1 MPTTSPA
8 RCPRCG
14 HEHAARPLCPCC
26 GAIRSL
32 PSDTDYFTVLGLPR
46 HPVLDEA
53 ALSTT
58 YYALSRGLHPDLHE
72 TGTPEEQ
79 RASLTNT
86 ALLNRAYRTLR
97 DPVSRGRYWL
107 GLHGEA
113 LGKDNNRVPP
123 KLAALV
129 FEVQEK
135 LADAR
140 AARQANGAETPAGLT
155 SELEAVRGALDV
167 QVRGLRSELEA
178 NFSRWEEGTESP
190 ALLREL
196 KRVLSELA
204 YLGTLTRDVEKEV
217 NQSWNA

>member
-1 MPTTSPA
+1 M
-8 RCPRCG
+8 
-14 HEHAARPLCPCC
+14 
-26 GAIRSL
+26 RSL

-46 HPVLDEA
+46 RPVLDEA
-53 ALSTT
+53 ALSET
-58 YYALSRGLHPDLHE
+58 YYELSRGLHPDLHE

-135 LADAR
+135 LAEAR
-140 AARQANGAETPAGLT
+140 ATRSADGTDAPADPTAELD
-155 SELEAVRGALDV
+155 AVRGALAA
-167 QVRGLRSELEA
+167 QVRGLRSELDA

-190 ALLREL
+190 DLLREL

-217 NQSWNA
+217 NQPWNA

>member
-1 MPTTSPA
+1 MSKTKGA

-14 HEHAARPLCPCC
+14 HEHAPRPLCPSC

-46 HPVLDEA
+46 RPVLDEA
-53 ALSTT
+53 ALSET
-58 YYALSRGLHPDLHE
+58 YYELSRGLHPDLHE

-107 GLHGEA
+107 GLHGET

-129 FEVQEK
+129 FDVQEK
-135 LADAR
+135 LAEVREVRNARGSDA
-140 AARQANGAETPAGLT
+140 QAGPT
-155 SELEAVRGALDV
+155 SELEAVRGALDAR
-167 QVRGLRSELEA
+167 VRELRGELEA
-178 NFSRWEEGTESP
+178 NFSRWEEGSESP
-190 ALLREL
+190 DLLSEL

-217 NQSWNA
+217 NQQWNA

>member
-1 MPTTSPA
+1 MSKTRRA
-8 RCPRCG
+8 GCPRCG
-14 HEHAARPLCPCC
+14 HEHAPRPLCPSC

-46 HPVLDEA
+46 RPVLDEA
-53 ALSTT
+53 ALSET
-58 YYALSRGLHPDLHE
+58 YYELSRGLHPDLHE

-135 LADAR
+135 LAEVRATRSADGTDAQAGP
-140 AARQANGAETPAGLT
+140 AA
-155 SELEAVRGALDV
+155 ELEAVRGALDT
-167 QVRGLRSELEA
+167 QVRGLRSELDA

-190 ALLREL
+190 GLLREL

-217 NQSWNA
+217 NQPWNA

>member
-14 HEHAARPLCPCC
+14 HEHAPRPLCPSC

-32 PSDTDYFTVLGLPR
+32 PSDTDYFTVLGLPC

-53 ALSTT
+53 ALSAT

-107 GLHGEA
+107 GMHGEA
-113 LGKDNNRVPP
+113 LGKDNNRVPA

-129 FEVQEK
+129 FDVQEK
-135 LADAR
+135 LAEAR
-140 AARQANGAETPAGLT
+140 AAHSADGTDAPA
-155 SELEAVRGALDV
+155 ELEAVRGALDV
-167 QVRGLRSELEA
+167 QVRGLRGELEA

-190 ALLREL
+190 ALLSEL

-217 NQSWNA
+217 NQPWNA